1 MDKGKKQLQIE
12 LWQECNNH
20 CTFCVPEGSK
30 VILNNFT
37 NKNIEDVKI
46 GDEVFTYKRDTN
58 KLVSTKVLNV
68 SKRYINEPI
77 YHIEADGNILNIT
90 KDHPIL
96 SNRGKWITPKYI
108 YTSTEQICYTSK
120 VMTVDESIWES
131 EDYQYGYIIACML
144 GDGCFKN
151 YNSKDSTKTTL
162 GDIQIRF
169 TVKDEEITY
178 QLDKFLQNFS
188 VSLPHRKFEFR
199 SPNVHYIKEC
209 LHSSSK
215 KYYDIIDNIIQEN
228 YGKNRKL
235 NYCKGFMAGAYDCEG
250 SLCRHNGTIRIANMD
265 DKYFKEMC
273 DCLEVLDIPYKK
285 EKHQTKNFPIKNAVV
300 RLWVDGVRKF
310 IPTVVPACIRKR
322 FRTEIISRQG
332 YVNRRK
338 IDNIQPINFTGYVYN
353 IQTDEESYIVNNFVV
368 HNCYLGT
375 DNRHTPDEVK
385 LNSLNNAYEMVSAI
399 KKDSEYD
406 TVAFLGGEFFQGQ
419 LCTREIHDKFMQLME
434 LTADLLEKD
443 ILKEAWI
450 YMTLTIGDQ
459 KDLYETLNIFEE
471 RQVTDQLW
479 LLTSY
484 DTIGRF
490 HTKKMEDNWKFH
502 MKNIHQLYPDIRFN
516 TTTILSN
523 DCIKKYLNNEISFK
537 DMSEEYHTFF
547 FFKQVGCDK
556 VPKEKFNEVYN
567 IDFVPTRATFLE
579 FLKKFRR
586 EENELMWSKLFNI
599 KYRADVLYRNGND
612 LEHQM
617 IKNIRHKDSGAEIE
631 LEYAS
636 DEAEVAPCG
645 HLYSYHA
652 YSDCDGCVLCDK
664 EMIGDL

>member
-1 MDKGKKQLQIE
+1 MRKRSMDKGKKQLQIE
-12 LWQECNNH
+12 LWQECN
-20 CTFCVPEGSK
+20 
-30 VILNNFT
+30 
-37 NKNIEDVKI
+37 
-46 GDEVFTYKRDTN
+46 
-58 KLVSTKVLNV
+58 
-68 SKRYINEPI
+68 
-77 YHIEADGNILNIT
+77 
-90 KDHPIL
+90 
-96 SNRGKWITPKYI
+96 
-108 YTSTEQICYTSK
+108 
-120 VMTVDESIWES
+120 
-131 EDYQYGYIIACML
+131 
-144 GDGCFKN
+144 
-151 YNSKDSTKTTL
+151 
-162 GDIQIRF
+162 
-169 TVKDEEITY
+169 
-178 QLDKFLQNFS
+178 
-188 VSLPHRKFEFR
+188 
-199 SPNVHYIKEC
+199 
-209 LHSSSK
+209 
-215 KYYDIIDNIIQEN
+215 
-228 YGKNRKL
+228 
-235 NYCKGFMAGAYDCEG
+235 
-250 SLCRHNGTIRIANMD
+250 SLCG
-265 DKYFKEMC
+265 F
-273 DCLEVLDIPYKK
+273 
-285 EKHQTKNFPIKNAVV
+285 
-300 RLWVDGVRKF
+300 
-310 IPTVVPACIRKR
+310 
-322 FRTEIISRQG
+322 
-332 YVNRRK
+332 
-338 IDNIQPINFTGYVYN
+338 
-353 IQTDEESYIVNNFVV
+353 
-368 HNCYLGT
+368 CYLGT

-419 LCTREIHDKFMQLME
+419 LCTREIHDKFMQLMD

-484 DTIGRF
+484 DTVGRF

-556 VPKEKFNEVYN
+556 VPKEKFNEVYS